1 MPTMERAYWGEGEK
15 NGGLMT
21 SSENLDPTILPTG
34 LVSYFNHYISLK
46 KKKIVSIEFLLLAIE

>member
-1 MPTMERAYWGEGEK
+1 
-15 NGGLMT
+15 MT

-46 KKKIVSIEFLLLAIE
+46 KKKKIVSIEFLLLAIE

>member
-1 MPTMERAYWGEGEK
+1 
-15 NGGLMT
+15 MT